1 MDIDSIELELE
12 MQENKYKTKKKDVDR
27 LSKIL
32 EEVIQLSNS
41 TSPIG
46 DNEIMGLVK
55 HYEAQIKDNNND

>member
-1 MDIDSIELELE
+1 

-46 DNEIMGLVK
+46 DNEIMELVK
-55 HYEAQIKDNNND
+55 HYEAQIKDNSSD